1 MTLPDCASVAR
12 VRRPHGVRGEIA
24 IEALT
29 DEPEAILASGRR
41 HFQGTPDGALWLDP
55 RTRQPREL
63 HVTKLRPV
71 HDGWLLTVAEIA
83 DRTEAEKWNGRFLL
97 VPVEELS
104 EPDAGEVFTHE
115 LIGMMLI
122 DAVTGA
128 EVGEVTEVFELPQGW
143 LLEFRGAQGT
153 HAVPFV
159 EEFVDEVDRNGRR
172 ITVRLPDGLLEL

>member
-41 HFQGTPDGALWLDP
+41 LFQGTPDGALWLDP
-55 RTRQPREL
+55 RSRLPREL
-63 HVTKLRPV
+63 HVTQLRPV
-71 HDGWLLTVAEIA
+71 HEGWLLTLAEIG
-83 DRTEAEKWNGRFLL
+83 DRTEAEKWNGRHLL

-104 EPDAGEVFTHE
+104 EPDEGEVFTHE
-115 LIGMMLI
+115 LIGMTLV
-122 DAVTGA
+122 DAANGA
-128 EVGEVTEVFELPQGW
+128 AMGEVTEVFELPQGL
-143 LLEFRGAQGT
+143 LLEFRGPQGT

-159 EEFVDEVDRNGRR
+159 EEFVEAVDREARR
-172 ITVRLPDGLLEL
+172 IRVRLPDGLLEL

>member
-1 MTLPDCASVAR
+1 
-12 VRRPHGVRGEIA
+12 VRGEVA

-41 HFQGTPDGALWLDP
+41 LFQGTPDGALWLDP

-104 EPDAGEVFTHE
+104 EPEEGEVFAHE
-115 LIGMMLI
+115 LIGMTLI
-122 DAVTGA
+122 DAVSGA
-128 EVGEVTEVFELPQGW
+128 EVGEVTEVFELPQGL
-143 LLEFRGAQGT
+143 LLEFRGVQGT

-159 EEFVDEVDRNGRR
+159 EEFVDEVDREGRR
-172 ITVRLPDGLLEL
+172 LRVRLPDGLLEL